1 VTESVS
7 TRCVAGLIVC
17 LLLGGC
23 AGGSRIPEDSFYRLE
38 QAAPTARL
46 AAPVLD
52 GILMVQGGAAAPI
65 YRDRAL
71 LYSEPGEPA
80 RLQRYHYQ
88 SWIDSPPQLLQRSLA
103 DYLRASG
110 VAPAVVTP
118 EDAID
123 ARYRLRVDVERFE
136 QVRGD
141 SGSRVVVGL
150 NMTLTERTSGKLLVQ
165 EQLRTDSAVQGDD
178 FTAMAA
184 AYERALDELYTRIL
198 SRCAAQ

>member
-1 VTESVS
+1 MTESVS
-7 TRCVAGLIVC
+7 TRCVTGLIMC

-38 QAAPTARL
+38 QTAPAEAL
-46 AAPVLD
+46 ATPVLD

-71 LYSEPGEPA
+71 LYSESGEPA

-88 SWIDSPPQLLQRSLA
+88 SWIDSPPRLLQRSLA
-103 DYLRASG
+103 DYLRAAG

-118 EDAID
+118 EDAVD
-123 ARYRLRVDVERFE
+123 ARYRLRVDIDRFE

-141 SGSRVVVGL
+141 NGSRVVVGL
-150 NMTLTERTSGKLLVQ
+150 SMTLAERASGKLLVQ
-165 EQLRTDSAVQGDD
+165 AQLHTDSAVQGDD
-178 FTAMAA
+178 FPALAT
-184 AYERALDELYTRIL
+184 AYERALDELYARIL